1 MASPESSVDMTP
13 LEYLKQ
19 ADVEIAAGN
28 DQRAAALLWKAT
40 EAIFMGLARERGLS
54 QKDLY
59 GVAKV
64 LEEERPQQKHY
75 YSGNFLFAE
84 SLRDHGIEDPL
95 ERYELE
101 PYILEDFMDGVRE
114 FILEQHGPS
123 E

>member
-1 MASPESSVDMTP
+1 MSTPEPAKDMTP
-13 LEYLKQ
+13 LGFLKR
-19 ADVEIAAGN
+19 ADEEMAAGN

-40 EAIFMGLARERGLS
+40 EAIFLGLAGERGLS

-75 YSGNFLFAE
+75 YSGNLLFAE

-101 PYILEDFMDGVRE
+101 SYVLADFMDGVRE
-114 FILEQHGPS
+114 FILEQDGRS

>member
-1 MASPESSVDMTP
+1 MSTPEPVMDMTP
-13 LEYLKQ
+13 MEFLHQ
-19 ADVEIAAGN
+19 ADQEMAAGN
-28 DQRAAALLWKAT
+28 YQKAAALLWKAT
-40 EAIFMGLARERGLS
+40 EAIFLGLARERDLS

-59 GVAKV
+59 RVAKA

-75 YSGNFLFAE
+75 YSGNLLFAE

-101 PYILEDFMDGVRE
+101 SYVLEDFMDGVRE
-114 FILEQHGPS
+114 FILEQHGRS